1 MFIKNGWN
9 PLHPLGNR
17 VKLASYGF
25 PCSQLNGKL
34 AIQSMIFL
42 TLLDQKL
49 KISDKFKI
57 ESRISTTEVMLM
69 SKNSVEDKPASNSL
83 E

>member
-1 MFIKNGWN
+1 MF
-9 PLHPLGNR
+9 
-17 VKLASYGF
+17 LA
-25 PCSQLNGKL
+25 
-34 AIQSMIFL
+34 
-42 TLLDQKL
+42 LLDQKL

-57 ESRISTTEVMLM
+57 ESRISTTEVMLK